1 MKILVAIGLY
11 DYGVKERG
19 YSYEYYNIYLPICDI
34 FGSENIFLFDFLS
47 LFNEKGKHKMNAYL
61 EEIIIKENI
70 DLFLC
75 CPTENQFIENTLQ
88 KIRTYCRSC
97 VYFFDDSWRQKFV
110 RHIIQY
116 FDFFS
121 TPDYYM
127 YQQYISEGIKNVFYS
142 PFGFNKNIYKKM
154 DLPMK
159 YDISFVGGFSPLRSW
174 IIDILKKEGLQ
185 VNVFGRGWKNEYDWV
200 SQEQMVEIFNQ
211 SKINLNLSNS
221 TNFEISYLL
230 WSMKSIRNF
239 KNLINTQKNKEQV
252 KARHYEINGCGGFQI
267 SYFVPS
273 LNLSYEIDKEI
284 FVFEK
289 QSLLAGYC
297 NFFLKN
303 DTLRHSIANQGYE
316 KSILKHTNQEYLKQL
331 ITKIQSAA

>member
-1 MKILVAIGLY
+1 
-11 DYGVKERG
+11 
-19 YSYEYYNIYLPICDI
+19 
-34 FGSENIFLFDFLS
+34 
-47 LFNEKGKHKMNAYL
+47 
-61 EEIIIKENI
+61 
-70 DLFLC
+70 
-75 CPTENQFIENTLQ
+75 
-88 KIRTYCRSC
+88 
-97 VYFFDDSWRQKFV
+97 
-110 RHIIQY
+110 
-116 FDFFS
+116 
-121 TPDYYM
+121 M